1 MEQYYLSEKDRLGL
15 KFSTGS
21 AEEMEHLF
29 GGSIPFLPEEN
40 IIKKGEGEIN
50 VELPILLRNQSQQ
63 YIHYLYN
70 LILSRETMHLLM
82 LLQAKI
88 SS

>member
-40 IIKKGEGEIN
+40 IIKK
-50 VELPILLRNQSQQ
+50 
-63 YIHYLYN
+63 
-70 LILSRETMHLLM
+70 
-82 LLQAKI
+82 AKAR
-88 SS
+88 